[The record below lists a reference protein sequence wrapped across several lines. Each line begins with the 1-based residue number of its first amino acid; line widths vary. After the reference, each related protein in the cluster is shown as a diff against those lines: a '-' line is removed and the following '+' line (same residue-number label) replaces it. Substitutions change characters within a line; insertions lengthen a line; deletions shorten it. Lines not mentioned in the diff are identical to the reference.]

1 MKMEVDNASGE
12 ISELNS
18 DQKGPI
24 EVASTSQVLTISGK
38 RNFSCKVDISVAKTS
53 SAERNLRLL
62 KRLNQIEQNFEQ
74 NLKSGKQNG
83 FSIKSQES
91 TPGFLTPV
99 AISQNQENPEK
110 HRDAQ
115 TPQNPQNF
123 QNPQNPQNLKNSQ
136 NPQNSNSEYI
146 LNKNKISPVQNE
158 VAAVPSQQK
167 ISASEQKKQQNTAA
181 TDRCHTQSQ
190 SQSSREHKTRT
201 HSSLSTNKRPNRAR
215 QISASSDSASK
226 SSASDKSSSSKGASL
241 VFRHLN
247 STTTGKQVSRSKSM
261 NDLAKIGEQQLKPSK
276 GEVPKQI
283 QAVCS
288 NG

>member
-18 DQKGPI
+18 DQTGPI

-99 AISQNQENPEK
+99 AISQNPEK
-110 HRDAQ
+110 YRDPQ
-115 TPQNPQNF
+115 TPQNFQNPQNPQNPQNF
-123 QNPQNPQNLKNSQ
+123 QNPQN
-136 NPQNSNSEYI
+136 SNSENI

-158 VAAVPSQQK
+158 VVAVPSQQK

-226 SSASDKSSSSKGASL
+226 SSASDKSSSTKGASL

-283 QAVCS
+283 QEVCS